1 MSDTLLRSGT
11 PLRIVTNMN
20 ANFDI
25 YGYFDTFTD
34 YYTYI
39 PSPDTT
45 PCPIS
50 SPVNKY
56 AVFIVYATVFL
67 LNIIGNSLV
76 ILVICYNKTKKSS
89 TDIYLLNLAV
99 ADLLFSLTLPFWAT
113 YRVKEWVFGIV
124 MCKIVSVLQEVN
136 FYSGIFLLACI
147 SVDRYLAIVHATE
160 FFTNKKYGVAF
171 SIIAIWIISIGIS
184 IPSIWFRDVFLPP
197 SRGIVCHENLGPET
211 SDWMINIRIGR
222 HVMGFFIPLL
232 VMLFCYGFVIKTLI
246 RAKNSQKHRAMK
258 VILAVFLVFLICW
271 LPHNITV
278 MVDSLMR
285 RELVNET
292 CSLRDQLNT
301 ALYITEV
308 LGFTHSCINPILY
321 AFIGHKFR
329 HSFLTILAN
338 KGIISKDRLSS
349 YGRSLSVMSSSA
361 HTSTTI

>member
-1 MSDTLLRSGT
+1 MSQ
-11 PLRIVTNMN
+11 I
-20 ANFDI
+20 FDI
-25 YGYFDTFTD
+25 LDPVDNSTD
-34 YYTYI
+34 DYYI
-39 PSPDTT
+39 PSPDSA
-45 PCPIS
+45 PCSPS
-50 SPVNKY
+50 SPVNRH

-76 ILVICYNKTKKSS
+76 ILVLSYNKTKKSS
-89 TDIYLLNLAV
+89 TDVYLLNLAV

-113 YRVKEWVFGIV
+113 YRVNEWLFGIA

-160 FFTNKKYGVAF
+160 FFTNKKYGVTF
-171 SIIAIWIISIGIS
+171 SITAIWVISIGIS
-184 IPSIWFRDVFLPP
+184 IPTIWFRDVFSVEVKGL
-197 SRGIVCHENLGPET
+197 VCHENLGPGT

-246 RAKNSQKHRAMK
+246 RTKNKQKHRA
-258 VILAVFLVFLICW
+258 VRVVLAVFLVFLICW
-271 LPHNITV
+271 LPHNIIV

-285 RELVNET
+285 RGHVSET
-292 CSLRDQLNT
+292 CSLRDHLDT

-308 LGFTHSCINPILY
+308 LGYTHSCLNPILY

-349 YGRSLSVMSSSA
+349 YGRSPSSLA
-361 HTSTTI
+361 HT

>member
-1 MSDTLLRSGT
+1 MA
-11 PLRIVTNMN
+11 NMIE
-20 ANFDI
+20 NFDI
-25 YGYFDTFTD
+25 SDYFDNYTGD
-34 YYTYI
+34 YYI
-39 PSPDTT
+39 PPLDSAPCSP
-45 PCPIS
+45 S
-50 SPVNKY
+50 SPVNRY
-56 AVFIVYATVFL
+56 AVFTVYATVFL

-76 ILVICYNKTKKSS
+76 ILVLSYNKTKKSS
-89 TDIYLLNLAV
+89 TDVYLLNLAV

-113 YRVKEWVFGIV
+113 YRVNEWLFGIA

-160 FFTNKKYGVAF
+160 FFTNKKYGVTF
-171 SIIAIWIISIGIS
+171 SITAIWVISIGIS
-184 IPSIWFRDVFLPP
+184 IPTIWFRDVFLSP
-197 SRGIVCHENLGPET
+197 SGGIVCHENLGPGT

-246 RAKNSQKHRAMK
+246 RTKNKQKHRAVR

-271 LPHNITV
+271 LPHNIIV

-285 RELVNET
+285 RGHVSET
-292 CSLRDQLNT
+292 CSLRDHLDT

-308 LGFTHSCINPILY
+308 LGYTHSCLNPILY

-349 YGRSLSVMSSSA
+349 YGRSVSVMSSSA

>member
-1 MSDTLLRSGT
+1 
-11 PLRIVTNMN
+11 MN

-25 YGYFDTFTD
+25 FGYFDTSTD
-34 YYTYI
+34 DYPYI
-39 PSPDTT
+39 PSPDTI
-45 PCPIS
+45 PCSFS

-56 AVFIVYATVFL
+56 AVFIVYSTVFL
-67 LNIIGNSLV
+67 LNVIGNSLV

-113 YRVKEWVFGIV
+113 YKVKEWVFGTV
-124 MCKIVSVLQEVN
+124 MCKIISVLQEVN

-160 FFTNKKYGVAF
+160 FFTNKKYGVTF
-171 SIIAIWIISIGIS
+171 SIITIWIISIGIS
-184 IPSIWFRDVFLPP
+184 IPTIWFRDVFLPP
-197 SRGIVCHENLGPET
+197 KGVIVCHENLGPET

-232 VMLFCYGFVIKTLI
+232 IMLFCYGFVIKTLI
-246 RAKNSQKHRAMK
+246 RTKNSQKHRAMK

-285 RELVNET
+285 RGHVNDT
-292 CSLRDQLNT
+292 CSRRDQLDT
-301 ALYITEV
+301 ALHITEV
-308 LGFTHSCINPILY
+308 LGYTHSCINPILY

>member
-1 MSDTLLRSGT
+1 
-11 PLRIVTNMN
+11 MN
-20 ANFDI
+20 NINVDLTEFLDV
-25 YGYFDTFTD
+25 FTD
-34 YYTYI
+34 VNTYI

-45 PCPIS
+45 PCPKS

-76 ILVICYNKTKKSS
+76 ILVICYNKVKKSS
-89 TDIYLLNLAV
+89 TDVYLLNLAA
-99 ADLLFSLTLPFWAT
+99 ADLLFSVTLPFWAT
-113 YRVKEWVFGIV
+113 YRVKEWVFGIA

-160 FFTNKKYGVAF
+160 FFTNKKYGVTI
-171 SIIAIWIISIGIS
+171 SIIAIWIIAFGIS

-197 SRGIVCHENLGPET
+197 RGGIVCHENLGPYT

-232 VMLFCYGFVIKTLI
+232 VMLFCYGFVIKTLL
-246 RAKNSQKHRAMK
+246 RTKNSQKHRAMK

-285 RELVNET
+285 RGHVNET
-292 CSLRDQLNT
+292 CSLRNQLDT
-301 ALYITEV
+301 ALHITEV
-308 LGFTHSCINPILY
+308 FGYTHSCINPILY
-321 AFIGHKFR
+321 AFIGQKFR
-329 HSFLTILAN
+329 HSFMTILAN